1 MRREQLKMQL
11 TRTGNTVK
19 ERDFFYPTDF
29 EKWDFLQIF
38 WSENIPA
45 VLVDCNENPI
55 YVFPEKELRGLRPKF
70 HIHVSVSDL
79 YIPRISQHI
88 FL

>member
-29 EKWDFLQIF
+29 EK
-38 WSENIPA
+38 
-45 VLVDCNENPI
+45 
-55 YVFPEKELRGLRPKF
+55 
-70 HIHVSVSDL
+70 
-79 YIPRISQHI
+79 
-88 FL
+88 